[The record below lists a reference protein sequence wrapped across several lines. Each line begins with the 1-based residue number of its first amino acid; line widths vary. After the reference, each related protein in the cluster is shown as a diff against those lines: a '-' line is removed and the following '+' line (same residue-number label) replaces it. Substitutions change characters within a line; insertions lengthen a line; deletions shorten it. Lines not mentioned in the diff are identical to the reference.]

1 MSALGGSGRAAPKE
15 EGRVGPTT
23 DSQDGPL
30 MHCEKLTD
38 LATLGHASKASK
50 KHNSATIS
58 PASGSGLNVRI
69 IMSGFEDQSLRL
81 GALASCRN

>member
-1 MSALGGSGRAAPKE
+1 VGRNPAP
-15 EGRVGPTT
+15 GQDRAGPTT
-23 DSQDGPL
+23 DSQDRPL
-30 MHCEKLTD
+30 MHCEKLTG